1 MSGLAHRFA
10 PTHEVANQPP
20 PLIDHNVFE
29 ADRPLVEAVERE
41 GAEGATERLRAI
53 GALAGSAEI
62 RRRAVEADENAPKPR
77 THDRHGNRVNE
88 GEYHPAWHQLLGLAV
103 EHQLHSLPSREPRP

>member
-1 MSGLAHRFA
+1 SGLAHRFA

-20 PLIDHNVFE
+20 PLVDYNVFE

-41 GAEGATERLRAI
+41 GAEWAKERLRAI

-62 RRRAVEADENAPKPR
+62 VVPAEAPAERSRPGVGRAGGRRRFDQRRARAAPARAD
-77 THDRHGNRVNE
+77 
-88 GEYHPAWHQLLGLAV
+88 GLVIA
-103 EHQLHSLPSREPRP
+103 R